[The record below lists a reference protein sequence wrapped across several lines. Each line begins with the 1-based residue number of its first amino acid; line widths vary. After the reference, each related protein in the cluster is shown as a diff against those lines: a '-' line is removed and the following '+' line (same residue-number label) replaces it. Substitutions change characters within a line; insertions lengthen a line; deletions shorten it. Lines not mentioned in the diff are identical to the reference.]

1 MKTNNRIWIYSLI
14 VVVSVLILFNTC
26 EKQGRYDLFPL
37 KVGNEFYYKYD
48 NSRRNFG
55 LESDTKGT
63 KTWKVVSE
71 SLQGN
76 SINYIIEQNLNG
88 TLIVNGPFGDTTLI
102 TDSITQLQI
111 IENKSTSAISVFGFN
126 FKRYQDVSQIE
137 LEQQGYTDAPSL
149 TCIFKADSGMTRY
162 NYYFSTQQILYESLQ
177 LDSLKTFN

>member
-14 VVVSVLILFNTC
+14 VVGLVLILFNTC

-37 KVGNEFYYKYD
+37 KVGNVFYYKFSKSIGRYYT
-48 NSRRNFG
+48 
-55 LESDTKGT
+55 EGT
-63 KTWKVVSE
+63 ETWKVVSE

-76 SINYIIEQNLNG
+76 SINYIIERNLNG
-88 TLIVNGPFGDTTLI
+88 TLIVLVALGDTTLI
-102 TDSITQLQI
+102 TDSITQLQV

-137 LEQQGYTDAPSL
+137 LKQEGFTIAPSL
-149 TCIFKADSGMTRY
+149 TCIFKADSGMTK
-162 NYYFSTQQILYESLQ
+162 YYYYHPPNQIVYESLQ

>member
-14 VVVSVLILFNTC
+14 VVGSVLILFNTC

-37 KVGNEFYYKYD
+37 KVGNEFYYKY
-48 NSRRNFG
+48 NKSSG
-55 LESDTKGT
+55 GIPGYDTRGT
-63 KTWKVVSE
+63 ETWKVVSE
-71 SLQGN
+71 SSKGD
-76 SINYIIEQNLNG
+76 SINYIIERNLNG
-88 TLIVNGPFGDTTLI
+88 TLIVLRDTILI

-137 LEQQGYTDAPSL
+137 LEQKGSTRAPSL
-149 TCIFKADSGMTRY
+149 TCIFKADSGMTKY
-162 NYYFSTQQILYESLQ
+162 NYYHPPNQIVYESLQ

>member
-1 MKTNNRIWIYSLI
+1 MKTNNGIWIYSLI
-14 VVVSVLILFNTC
+14 VVGLVLILFNTC

-48 NSRRNFG
+48 KS
-55 LESDTKGT
+55 KGPGPGYDIRGT
-63 KTWKVVSE
+63 ETWNVVSE
-71 SLQGN
+71 SSKGN

-102 TDSITQLQI
+102 TDSITQLQL

-137 LEQQGYTDAPSL
+137 LKKQGSTIAPSQ

-162 NYYFSTQQILYESLQ
+162 NYHHPPNQIVYESLK